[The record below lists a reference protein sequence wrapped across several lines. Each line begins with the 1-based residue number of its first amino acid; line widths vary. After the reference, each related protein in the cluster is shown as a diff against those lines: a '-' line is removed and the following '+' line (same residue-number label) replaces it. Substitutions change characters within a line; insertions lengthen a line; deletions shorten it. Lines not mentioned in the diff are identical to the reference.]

1 MKKIQWDVFVEGFG
15 GQVTSVIFF
24 CITTS
29 FPDGSLGATGFI
41 ELANWS
47 CKTLA
52 TSLKQF
58 FFCFIK
64 LKSPAG
70 LICLHAQ
77 NLKGG
82 SKWTRDYRM
91 DVYLRLLH
99 KFFLEGVFSPLA
111 ESCTVVIGAKRL

>member
-1 MKKIQWDVFVEGFG
+1 MRA
-15 GQVTSVIFF
+15 VTRECHVARM
-24 CITTS
+24 
-29 FPDGSLGATGFI
+29 PD
-41 ELANWS
+41 WS
-47 CKTLA
+47 CKALA

-58 FFCFIK
+58 PFSLIK

-111 ESCTVVIGAKRL
+111 ESCVAVIGAKRL